1 MACTCNATRLT
12 VFPSDAVRGFR
23 LAMSRAFSVSAD
35 RTFVWASLHLVRGHR
50 IWRPIAHL
58 VVAVKACGLALWL
71 RFMGLKRTVHSRIV
85 EICSISHSGVLTSQS
100 GDPLS
105 WMRAFLF
112 LLTFLVNICFDKSNW
127 NTRAEV
133 RQSTYELPLW
143 SNWNVS
149 RQLLITCTLCWPTF
163 MDRHDR
169 WQLTTWTWHTWY
181 DWGSLLSL
189 HLWRHREQRLEQD
202 LNDVFFFYLSLW
214 KLTFWSIY
222 S

>member
-1 MACTCNATRLT
+1 MGSFFSHNMTTGRGDQSLHDNNTWQKKFTYYVRDQHRNKDRVDLYAYLSPSVVTVSPSQQPPEINLAMACMCNATRLT

-23 LAMSRAFSVSAD
+23 LAMSRAFPVSAD

-105 WMRAFLF
+105 WIRAFLF
-112 LLTFLVNICFDKSNW
+112 LLSF
-127 NTRAEV
+127 
-133 RQSTYELPLW
+133 Y
-143 SNWNVS
+143 
-149 RQLLITCTLCWPTF
+149 
-163 MDRHDR
+163 
-169 WQLTTWTWHTWY
+169 WH
-181 DWGSLLSL
+181 
-189 HLWRHREQRLEQD
+189 
-202 LNDVFFFYLSLW
+202 F
-214 KLTFWSIY
+214 
-222 S
+222 

>member
-1 MACTCNATRLT
+1 MHVQCHQTHRFSLWRCERVSPCHVPCLLR
-12 VFPSDAVRGFR
+12 VCWQDFR
-23 LAMSRAFSVSAD
+23 LSVAASCKGAQDLTTHRAPCRSGEGLWPGSLAEIYGSKKDSAQQNCWD
-35 RTFVWASLHLVRGHR
+35 MLNLTQWCSYLSIR
-50 IWRPIAHL
+50 RPFKL
-58 VVAVKACGLALWL
+58 N
-71 RFMGLKRTVHSRIV
+71 
-85 EICSISHSGVLTSQS
+85 
-100 GDPLS
+100 D
-105 WMRAFLF
+105 LF

-202 LNDVFFFYLSLW
+202 LNDVFFFICHFENWLSGAY
-214 KLTFWSIY
+214 TVS
-222 S
+222 